1 MRNKY
6 QPIAVDETATANLQ
20 TFLHPVCPATYAEQL
35 EQPITYDELL
45 TALRAGARRKSP
57 GIDGL
62 SLEFYTANWET
73 VREELLQ
80 ILNHMFLNNHISPRP
95 KHRILVFP
103 PKSTN
108 PRTLDACRPISLLT
122 TQYKLLARILAR
134 RLRYTLTDQLQKSQF
149 CGVPGNSILDAISCV
164 RDVLAHAE
172 ATGTPLCV
180 LTLDFKQAF
189 DRVSHQYLFHILR
202 SYGISQWFVERI
214 QALYD

>member
-1 MRNKY
+1 MSHKY
-6 QPIAVDETATANLQ
+6 QPIAVDETAVANLQ

-35 EQPITYDELL
+35 EQSITYYELL

-57 GIDGL
+57 GIEGL

-73 VREELLQ
+73 VHEELLQ
-80 ILNHMFLNNHISPRP
+80 LHNHKFLNKHISPRQ
-95 KHRILVFP
+95 KHGILVCL

-108 PRTLDACRPISLLT
+108 PRILEDYRPISLLT
-122 TQYKLLARILAR
+122 TEYKLLARILAR
-134 RLRYTLTDQLQKSQF
+134 RLRHTLTDQLQKSQF
-149 CGVPGNSILDAISCV
+149 CGVPGNSILDTISCV

-189 DRVSHQYLFHILR
+189 DRVSHQYVSHTAQ
-202 SYGISQWFVERI
+202 YGISP
-214 QALYD
+214 